1 LDIKLNPKK
10 MSALAKNYNRRKIS
24 FKRGKGSF
32 LYANNGKKYL
42 DFVQGIAVNSLG
54 HANPHLINAV
64 NKQAKKL
71 WHVSNAFIIPE
82 GEKLAKRL
90 TKKTFA
96 DFVIFQNSG
105 TEATEAAIKIA
116 RRYFYSI
123 GKPKKNRILCVKNSF
138 HGRTLA
144 AIFASGSK
152 KMTEGF
158 GPRVDGFDH
167 FKFGN
172 YKSLKRA
179 ITSKTAAIMVEPI
192 MGEGGIKV
200 IPKWFLRKL
209 RKICNQKK
217 ILLILDEVQCGIG
230 RSGKFFAFEHAKVS
244 PDIVPLAKG
253 IGGGFPIGA
262 VLMTK
267 KAASGMIPGTHGST
281 FGGNPLAMSVGS
293 AVLDQIFKKGF
304 LKNVQKISKY
314 FHSELKKIQNEYS
327 NIIKEVRGVGLLIG
341 LQLYKDQ
348 SKFIQKLMDNN
359 LLTIR
364 AGENVIRILPPLT
377 VKKKEI
383 DLAIKIIRK
392 VCKGY
397 KT

>member
-1 LDIKLNPKK
+1 

-24 FKRGKGSF
+24 FKKGKGSF
-32 LYANNGKKYL
+32 LYSNNGKKYL

-54 HANPHLINAV
+54 HANPYLIKEI

-82 GEKLAKRL
+82 GERLAKRL
-90 TKKTFA
+90 TQKTFA
-96 DFVIFQNSG
+96 DYVIFQNSG

-116 RRYFYSI
+116 RRYFFSI
-123 GKPKKNRILCVKNSF
+123 GQPKKNRILCIKNSF

-158 GPRVDGFDH
+158 GPKVAGFDH
-167 FKFGN
+167 FEFGN
-172 YKSLKRA
+172 HRSFKKA
-179 ITSKTAAIMVEPI
+179 ITKKTAAIMVEPI
-192 MGEGGIKV
+192 MGEGGIKA
-200 IPKWFLRKL
+200 IPDWCLREI
-209 RKICNQKK
+209 RKICNKKK

-230 RSGKFFAFEHAKVS
+230 RSGKFFAFEHAKVR
-244 PDIVPLAKG
+244 PDIVPIAKG

-267 KAASGMIPGTHGST
+267 KVASGMIPGTHGST
-281 FGGNPLAMSVGS
+281 FGGNPLAMSVGN
-293 AVLDQIFKKGF
+293 AVLDQIFKRGF

-314 FHSELKKIQNEYS
+314 FHLELKKIQKEYS

-341 LQLYKDQ
+341 LQLHKDQ

-359 LLTIR
+359 FLTIR
-364 AGENVIRILPPLT
+364 AAENVIRIFPPLN

-383 DLAIKIIRK
+383 DLAVRIIRK
-392 VCKGY
+392 VCKEY
-397 KT
+397 K